1 MKRDIVFVLFVAI
14 VAAVFMSVGCA
25 SMNSENVRAFTGLV
39 EQINARG
46 AATVDDP
53 ALEFYFYH
61 ETGVGARLQGVH
73 AQGSGYGA
81 PPEDEVPE

>member
-1 MKRDIVFVLFVAI
+1 MKSWKTALVGLVAVLGLC
-14 VAAVFMSVGCA
+14 AAGCA
-25 SMNSENVRAFTGLV
+25 SMNTENVKAFTQLV
-39 EQINARG
+39 EKINARG
-46 AATVDDP
+46 SATVDDP